1 MELSGLLI
9 FKIGV
14 SLVAVLTSIGMFS
27 DLSWAVKLKLTATL
41 LLGIILIGFLAWPL
55 AAPVEPFGV
64 ISVPAFGGAITL
76 VGLAVLAGFIGYF
89 LSWPYGR
96 EIGILAVPSG
106 LAIWAVRCG
115 NMAELMRLNPTLA
128 QRQALFAALK
138 WEPIFWLAIVA
149 AGFGGVLAG
158 EHLVSRRSALVTR
171 SPQDALRRSDKR
183 RATRDGIIAVVGS
196 VFIAQFCIG
205 IFAQDVRIPDPRL
218 GSVVAQ
224 PAIGQIVF
232 AVLVSFGIA
241 AFIVKK
247 FLNASYIWPTV
258 ASALV
263 TGFAVITRHTYGG
276 QDTLQHLVE
285 HHPPVFFSSAVTS
298 ILPVQM
304 VTFGALGS
312 IAGYWLA
319 RPAIRLAG
327 SGGRKFPAKTPIKR
341 QIGRR
346 QQI

>member
-1 MELSGLLI
+1 MELSWPLI

-14 SLVAVLTSIGMFS
+14 SLAGVLTGVSMFS
-27 DLSWAVKLKLTATL
+27 DLSWATKLKLAATL
-41 LLGIILIGFLAWPL
+41 LLGIILIGLGTA
-55 AAPVEPFGV
+55 VEPFGV
-64 ISVPAFGGAITL
+64 MSVLHRTPDGAAFGGVITL
-76 VGLAVLAGFIGYF
+76 GGLAVLAGFIGYF
-89 LSWPYGR
+89 LSWPNGR

-106 LAIWAVRCG
+106 LAVWAVRCG
-115 NMAELMRLNPTLA
+115 NMAELMQLNPTLA
-128 QRQALFAALK
+128 QRQGLFAALK

-158 EHLVSRRSALVTR
+158 QKIVTRRLALVTR
-171 SPQDALRRSDKR
+171 ATSGKQ
-183 RATRDGIIAVVGS
+183 RATNAIIAVVGS

-205 IFAQDVRIPDPRL
+205 IFARDVRIPDPML
-218 GSVVAQ
+218 GSVMAQ

-241 AFIVKK
+241 AFLVKK
-247 FLNASYIWPTV
+247 FLNVSYIWPMA

-263 TGFAVITRHTYGG
+263 TGFAVITYVK

-285 HHPPVFFSSAVTS
+285 RYPPVFFSNVVTS

-304 VTFGALGS
+304 VAFGALGS

-319 RPAIRLAG
+319 VRVNFR
-327 SGGRKFPAKTPIKR
+327 REHHR
-341 QIGRR
+341 QASCGL
-346 QQI
+346 